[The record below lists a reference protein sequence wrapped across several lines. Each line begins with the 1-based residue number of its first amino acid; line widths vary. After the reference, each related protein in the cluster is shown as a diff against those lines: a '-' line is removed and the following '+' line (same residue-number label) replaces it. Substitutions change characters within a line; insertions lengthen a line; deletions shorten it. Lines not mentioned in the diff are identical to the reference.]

1 MKTETDAA
9 DNWQNQQFSYSDPPK
24 KTMKGYIALILI
36 VLLTLAVGSG
46 LWIDKELPK
55 YESQLSNNLIK
66 PEMSIKANEG
76 KVLAILWMAKHYPD
90 MQTLGK
96 LESLIEQ
103 GSTEAMMIKAQYYYY
118 LDKPLSKSLINKA
131 AQEGHPDAVRYLSDK
146 KSSDITFT
154 EFFKYMFKGELDE

>member
-1 MKTETDAA
+1 MKTETDASN
-9 DNWQNQQFSYSDPPK
+9 DWQNQQLSYSGAPK
-24 KTMKGYIALILI
+24 KRTKVYFVVILI
-36 VLLTLAVGSG
+36 VLLILAFGSKH
-46 LWIDKELPK
+46 WVDKELPK
-55 YESQLSNNLIK
+55 YESRLSNDLIK

-76 KVLAILWMAKHYPD
+76 KELAILWMAKHYPD

-118 LDKPLSKSLINKA
+118 LDKPLAISLINQA

-146 KSSDITFT
+146 KSSDISFT
-154 EFFKYMFKGELDE
+154 EFFKYVFKGELNE